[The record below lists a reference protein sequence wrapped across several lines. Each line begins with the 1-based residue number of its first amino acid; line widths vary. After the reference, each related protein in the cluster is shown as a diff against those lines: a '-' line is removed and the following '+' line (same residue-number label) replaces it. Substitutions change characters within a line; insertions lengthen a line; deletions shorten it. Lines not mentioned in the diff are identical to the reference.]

1 MAGSHSSSIFSFLWD
16 VCTIYH
22 SSCTHLQSHQQC
34 RKIPF
39 SPHPLHCWLFV
50 DFLMR
55 ATVTI
60 LRCYLTVVLICSS
73 LIVNCVPVLSFS
85 VVPNS
90 FETPWTVAPRLLC
103 PWNFPGKNTGVG
115 CHPLLQGIFLTQGS
129 NLHFLCLLH
138 WQENYFPSRQLG
150 SPYINCIVCL

>member
-1 MAGSHSSSIFSFLWD
+1 MYLVELQFCLGVFPGSGWLDHTVVLFL
-16 VCTIYH
+16 VFCGMFALFTIVAAPTCNPTN
-22 SSCTHLQSHQQC
+22 SVGRFPL
-34 RKIPF
+34 

-60 LRCYLTVVLICSS
+60 LRFYLTVVLICSS

-103 PWNFPGKNTGVG
+103 PWNFPGKNTGAG
-115 CHPLLQGIFLTQGS
+115 CQFLLQGIFLIQGL
-129 NLHFLCLLH
+129 NLHLQCLLH
-138 WQENYFPSRQLG
+138 W
-150 SPYINCIVCL
+150 